1 MDFYEIANTYFKN
14 GLSIIPVDD
23 NKIPIGSWKKNTEI
37 LISPNSTFK
46 NCAGIGLV
54 CGKVSGQIEAID
66 IDEKYSLDGKLFN
79 NYKKLINEKD
89 ENLLRKLTVQKTPSN
104 GYHFIYKCKEI
115 CGNKKLANR
124 YTTDEEKIKQ
134 PNEKVKVLIETR
146 GENGYIKIYPSPK
159 YSIIYG
165 KLDNINEI
173 TSEERGILLTSA
185 IELNQIETTYPE
197 SDSCFDDYNKRGDT
211 ISLLIKHGWQIKRD
225 GNHVLLKR
233 PGKSDSLWSADFTRD
248 KNWFT
253 VFTTSTEFESL
264 KAYNPVSVYCLLECK
279 NDWKEAARRLKAEGY
294 GKTDFKSNGA
304 KKETKPPL
312 EIKAADTGRMMDY
325 LISVRNNTLPMG
337 LSTGHFDF
345 DKYFR
350 FKLNNFVIANG
361 HDNTGKTIFV
371 LWMAMQSAKQHD
383 WSWIIYAGENNN
395 GFIYRKLFEFYTGAT
410 IWDADIETAKIFIDN
425 HFTLIDNEAIYSY
438 KDMIEI
444 GKSFCEKKKYHGF
457 FIDPYNSLSIDKL
470 SWGEQVHEYHYK
482 ATSEFRLFSKQY
494 CGIWLSCHAVTA
506 ALRQKENGKLVAP
519 MKADTEGGGKFS
531 NRADDFLT
539 LHRQVQS
546 VDEYRIMEVHVRK
559 IKETET
565 GGRPTPYKEPV
576 RFKMW
581 DNNCGYDY
589 YDEKINMETDE
600 RPF

>member
-1 MDFYEIANTYFKN
+1 MRAIAEKYTKL
-14 GLSIIPVDD
+14 GLSIIAIGD
-23 NKIPIGSWKKNTEI
+23 NKIPIGVWKVNQEKIMQPDANFDLTR
-37 LISPNSTFK
+37 
-46 NCAGIGLV
+46 GIGIV
-54 CGKVSGQIEAID
+54 CGKVSGNLEVVDVDCKHDKKGNLYENYVSKIDKAIFD
-66 IDEKYSLDGKLFN
+66 KLV
-79 NYKKLINEKD
+79 I
-89 ENLLRKLTVQKTPSN
+89 QKTVNN
-104 GYHFIYKCKEI
+104 GYHFFYFCDQIA
-115 CGNKKLANR
+115 GNKKLA
-124 YTTDEEKIKQ
+124 KQ
-134 PNEKVKVLIETR
+134 GKEVIIETR
-146 GENGYIKIYPSPK
+146 GEGGYVAAYPTPGYKFIQHHLHQIPRLTIYERSELL
-159 YSIIYG
+159 SAAIS
-165 KLDNINEI
+165 LDE
-173 TSEERGILLTSA
+173 TP
-185 IELNQIETTYPE
+185 IETYG
-197 SDSCFDDYNKRGDT
+197 DSCFDDYNKRGDT
-211 ISLLIKHGWQIKRD
+211 ISLLIKHGWQIKKD
-225 GNHVLLKR
+225 GNHVLFKR

-304 KKETKPPL
+304 IKKETKPPL
-312 EIKAADTGRMMDY
+312 EIKAADTGRMIDY
-325 LISVRNNTLPMG
+325 LISVRTNTLPMG

-371 LWMAMQSAKQHD
+371 LWMAMQSAKLHD

-410 IWDADIETAKIFIDN
+410 IWEADIETAKIFIDN

-581 DNNCGYDY
+581 ENNCGYDY